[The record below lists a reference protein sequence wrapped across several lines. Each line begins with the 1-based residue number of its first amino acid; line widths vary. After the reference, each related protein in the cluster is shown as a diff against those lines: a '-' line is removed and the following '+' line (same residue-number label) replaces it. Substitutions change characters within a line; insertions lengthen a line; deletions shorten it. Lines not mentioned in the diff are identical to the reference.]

1 MARSGPDAL
10 SWCPTA
16 PRRDPA
22 SAGAQ
27 AAAAAA
33 LRGGVEAAG
42 WPAGGQGVV
51 RHPAAD
57 DECDERRHRRHQG
70 YRRQRRRG
78 RQRHPLTWRCPAPS
92 WLAASTVLVCFA
104 ALPFPHCFCHTPL
117 PASLAA
123 GFLALRFLCFF
134 PPMCRLSI
142 LSSLAC
148 GHILP
153 QINSKSTALQCG
165 EWQATGAVKDADAGS
180 DRADGVSKLWC
191 ACAWEHTAGGVSFP
205 PALPASKLKVPLCR
219 LHMAPGQCS
228 TSRGLNWRMAWRL
241 RTAALA
247 ARIR

>member
-70 YRRQRRRG
+70 HRRQRRRG

-92 WLAASTVLVCFA
+92 WLAASTVWSACCSSFP
-104 ALPFPHCFCHTPL
+104 ALLLSHSPACQPGGGFPSTEIPMLL
-117 PASLAA
+117 PAHVPPFHSVLTGVWSHLATNQQ
-123 GFLALRFLCFF
+123 
-134 PPMCRLSI
+134 
-142 LSSLAC
+142 
-148 GHILP
+148 
-153 QINSKSTALQCG
+153 QINSSTVWRVAGDRCSEGCG
-165 EWQATGAVKDADAGS
+165 
-180 DRADGVSKLWC
+180 
-191 ACAWEHTAGGVSFP
+191 
-205 PALPASKLKVPLCR
+205 CR
-219 LHMAPGQCS
+219 Q
-228 TSRGLNWRMAWRL
+228 
-241 RTAALA
+241 
-247 ARIR
+247 